1 MAFVI
6 EQHFEQ
12 AQYHYDREG
21 DVLYV
26 SFGPPVPAVTMA
38 VEDWFLI
45 RLTLGVP
52 RICGFTLVG
61 FKRLFE
67 KIRPDLIKELPD
79 RVERLKRA
87 QFVAAYSD
95 ETDTLTVRFE
105 PEQPAYYERL
115 DEDIYLERAL
125 MGGDIIGFK
134 LTRYTQSGVASMER
148 LVTAVLDALFA
159 PVDSPPRPADSLAR
173 ALLEHIDLPKLLAAA
188 A

>member
-6 EQHFEQ
+6 KQHFEQ
-12 AQYHYDREG
+12 VQYHYDREG

-45 RLTLGVP
+45 RLTVGIP
-52 RICGFTLVG
+52 RICGFTFVG

-67 KIRPDLIKELPD
+67 KIRPDLIKELPE
-79 RVERLKRA
+79 RVERFKKA
-87 QFVAAYSD
+87 QFVAVYSD
-95 ETDTLTVRFE
+95 ETDTLTLRFE
-105 PEQPAYYERL
+105 EEQPAYYERF
-115 DEDIYLERAL
+115 DEAIYLERAL

-134 LTRYTQSGVASMER
+134 LTHYTQSGVASMGR
-148 LVTAVLDALFA
+148 LITAALDALFA
-159 PVDSPPRPADSLAR
+159 PADTPPGPADTLTR
-173 ALLEHIDLPKLLAAA
+173 AFLEHIDLPKLLAAA